1 MLRMFD
7 LWTFLAAHINNRFPY
22 DAGRANDQVLGE
34 GQQLTRLQR
43 HNCCLYVAQEAQTT
57 PLTYAFYCLLRLLYP
72 KYILL
77 FFKEKILVF
86 VYGWKDTTCINKLAR
101 LYKEG

>member
-1 MLRMFD
+1 MHFFNRNSFWFNLDEFAALKIEKD
-7 LWTFLAAHINNRFPY
+7 TFSPHKLSYCRTYAHRAAHINNRFPY

-72 KYILL
+72 N
-77 FFKEKILVF
+77 V
-86 VYGWKDTTCINKLAR
+86 
-101 LYKEG
+101 